1 MTGLAA
7 QVNGLSPDDA
17 AAVLRRCCGAERWV
31 EHMIAGRPYPDDRA
45 LLEAADRAWWD
56 LEREDWLQAFRA
68 HPRIGERSADS
79 WSRREQTGVDAAGAD
94 VRRRLAAGNEAYERR
109 FGHVYLVC
117 ATGREAPE
125 LLLDLE
131 TRLTNDPARELRIAA
146 TEQAKIIR
154 LRLEKLDNP

>member
-7 QVNGLSPDDA
+7 RVNGLSPDDA
-17 AAVLRRCCGAERWV
+17 AATLRRCCGAECWV
-31 EHMIAGRPYPDDRA
+31 ERMIAGRPYADDRA

-56 LEREDWLQAFRA
+56 LGREDWLQAFRA
-68 HPRIGERSADS
+68 HPRIGERSADV
-79 WSRREQTGVDAAGAD
+79 WSRREQAGVAGAGAD
-94 VRRRLAAGNEAYERR
+94 IRRRLAAGNEAYERR

-125 LLLDLE
+125 LLADLE

-154 LRLEKLDNP
+154 LRLEKLENP

>member
-1 MTGLAA
+1 
-7 QVNGLSPDDA
+7 
-17 AAVLRRCCGAERWV
+17 
-31 EHMIAGRPYPDDRA
+31 MIAGRPYADDRA
-45 LLEAADRAWWD
+45 LLEAADRAWWE
-56 LEREDWLQAFRA
+56 LGREDWLQAFSA

-79 WSRREQTGVDAAGAD
+79 WSRWEQAGVDGAGAD
-94 VRRRLAAGNEAYERR
+94 IRRRLAAGNEAYERR

-125 LLLDLE
+125 LLADLE